1 MWPTLLESWKH
12 LDTSLWLYKLRNGW
26 PLYLPT
32 CRGQQ
37 CETSFRT
44 QDAMHFGDLQRGG
57 HYYCAIEACPA
68 GNNWR
73 PKPWLVLCRSV
84 AESVLVGTAS
94 FAACERGAKKSNMP
108 LWSLPCVLSRFILK
122 AKGVYSS
129 TNWLLYLYVC
139 IMVVHSFLWTVCVR
153 LSYRSSVS
161 QSSCSF
167 RGSRQSSQIHHWPS
181 GLGVCQTTLQR
192 LAWSRLHLSSRFFM
206 NVDMRQM
213 KDTMMKGKQVVYR
226 W

>member
-1 MWPTLLESWKH
+1 MWPTLLELLETLGYICMTVQTSQRM
-12 LDTSLWLYKLRNGW
+12 TSLD
-26 PLYLPT
+26 LPT
-32 CRGQQ
+32 CRGRQ

-57 HYYCAIEACPA
+57 HYYCAIEARPS
-68 GNNWR
+68 GNNWG

-129 TNWLLYLYVC
+129 TNWLLYLYV
-139 IMVVHSFLWTVCVR
+139 LWFECM
-153 LSYRSSVS
+153 SVS
-161 QSSCSF
+161 WLYILFYRLFASVCPTIHPF
-167 RGSRQSSQIHHWPS
+167 RKAPVASVGAGKAVRFTIGRVDWEFAK
-181 GLGVCQTTLQR
+181 GLCR
-192 LAWSRLHLSSRFFM
+192 DLHEVGF
-206 NVDMRQM
+206 
-213 KDTMMKGKQVVYR
+213 T
-226 W
+226 